1 MRTNNLNTRE
11 ARACLMAGRLND
23 IRPSWIAS
31 QIRESWQRCLSARL
45 NPESLPVVDP
55 VSADQLKEL
64 RAQNARLC
72 DIARIE
78 IKNLY
83 SQIAGSHFV
92 IAFATKEAVIL
103 DSVADPSFSAIAQ
116 SCGILP
122 GSHWEEE
129 VRGTNALGCAA
140 ATLMPAVVHASEH
153 FFLDNCHLTCVANP
167 IFDHADRLIGLID
180 ASSDCR
186 SRQINTVALIRMS
199 ALHIEA
205 ELFRDT
211 FKANTILQFHNRQEF
226 VHTLEAGLLAIG
238 NDSRIIAAN
247 RQARCFLSDLPAGPG
262 QSFDSV
268 FSISFE
274 RFIGRMRTH
283 PFGQLTD
290 RKGSTYFVVASG
302 LLRRPNLF
310 TGLRCRDERRA
321 IELGPSGHQPDFV
334 AEDPAV
340 QQAIRT
346 VEKAVQWGV
355 PILIRGETGTGKELL
370 AQYAHT
376 ASGRRGRFVPVN
388 CNAIPESLIES
399 EFFGYREGAFT
410 GGRRGGAR
418 GLVVDADQGTL
429 FLDEIGDMPVALQAT
444 LLRFL
449 DQSTVRAVGASVEER
464 VDIQVIAATNSDLD
478 EAVGAG
484 RFRPDLLYRLRV
496 VEVNLPPLR
505 NRQDFD
511 LAVANLLRT
520 FSLSVKISDQ
530 GLQILRSHNWPGN
543 FRELK
548 NTLLRILIGA
558 DSDELSATDV
568 LSALAS
574 VRTRNDCGAPSPL
587 RTKRN
592 RMIREAYERCQGNIT
607 RTARELCV
615 SRNTVYRELRRGGLL
630 KQESVGDRGSRR
642 R

>member
-211 FKANTILQFHNRQEF
+211 FKARDFKASDEGRLNCTTVVWRSCFRAGAFEVVRSCNVRRGLGISKILHRN
-226 VHTLEAGLLAIG
+226 
-238 NDSRIIAAN
+238 
-247 RQARCFLSDLPAGPG
+247 DLPQHKNRGN
-262 QSFDSV
+262 
-268 FSISFE
+268 
-274 RFIGRMRTH
+274 
-283 PFGQLTD
+283 
-290 RKGSTYFVVASG
+290 RKV
-302 LLRRPNLF
+302 
-310 TGLRCRDERRA
+310 
-321 IELGPSGHQPDFV
+321 
-334 AEDPAV
+334 
-340 QQAIRT
+340 
-346 VEKAVQWGV
+346 
-355 PILIRGETGTGKELL
+355 
-370 AQYAHT
+370 
-376 ASGRRGRFVPVN
+376 
-388 CNAIPESLIES
+388 
-399 EFFGYREGAFT
+399 
-410 GGRRGGAR
+410 
-418 GLVVDADQGTL
+418 
-429 FLDEIGDMPVALQAT
+429 
-444 LLRFL
+444 
-449 DQSTVRAVGASVEER
+449 
-464 VDIQVIAATNSDLD
+464 
-478 EAVGAG
+478 
-484 RFRPDLLYRLRV
+484 
-496 VEVNLPPLR
+496 
-505 NRQDFD
+505 
-511 LAVANLLRT
+511 
-520 FSLSVKISDQ
+520 
-530 GLQILRSHNWPGN
+530 
-543 FRELK
+543 
-548 NTLLRILIGA
+548 
-558 DSDELSATDV
+558 
-568 LSALAS
+568 
-574 VRTRNDCGAPSPL
+574 
-587 RTKRN
+587 
-592 RMIREAYERCQGNIT
+592 
-607 RTARELCV
+607 
-615 SRNTVYRELRRGGLL
+615 
-630 KQESVGDRGSRR
+630 
-642 R
+642 